1 MIYFVTNQTKLIESD
16 IYKIITVEESLQLLK
31 DCKVLQFDSETD
43 DLDCHIGNLL
53 SIQFGNKEKGFQ
65 IVVDCTTVDVRVYKD
80 ILENTLL
87 VGHNLKF
94 DLQWLY
100 NYGIIPL
107 KVYDTMIV
115 EQLLY
120 LGYPYISLLPE
131 EYREWEYDF
140 PYVESFNM
148 KESLTYY
155 SLSFSLKALVLKY
168 LNQDMD
174 KSVRG
179 NIIYEGLSDAVILYA
194 AHDVEL
200 LEDIMWK
207 QVEICRKK
215 GCINGA
221 KLECD
226 VVPAMAYLEWCG
238 IKLDADKWK
247 AKMKS
252 DEENLDKAKKAL
264 DDFVVRNDFTQFY
277 KIDNQGNL
285 FSGFNLDPIVT
296 INWSSSRQVV
306 NIAKLLGFDTN
317 VKDKKTGE
325 DKDSVIEK
333 QLKTQKGINDEFL
346 DLYFKYQEYAKV
358 CTTYGQGHLNTINPN
373 TGRSH
378 TVYNQLKTAS
388 GRLSCGSSA
397 SNKSLARL
405 NKVPTAECSYPN
417 YQQLPA
423 DEITRSCFVAEKG
436 NLIVSADFSAEE
448 SRLGADIYQDQE
460 MLKEFLEGSGD
471 MHSLFAWMV
480 FRKEC
485 EELGCTCVADVKKK
499 APQWRKA
506 VKSVEFA
513 WMFGAAAPTISQS
526 ANCSIEEAQ
535 QYIDNL
541 EKGFI
546 GVSSFAKKGSAF
558 VRKNG
563 YILINPLTGHKKYW
577 WDHNKWLKR
586 QESFTQE
593 FWENYRNYHKG
604 TGDEVALEVREHFQA
619 ASKYDRDAR
628 NVVTQGTGA
637 IIMKDLMTDLF
648 KWIIENNYFNKI
660 KIVASV
666 HDELV
671 VEFPEYL
678 KDFSRTLEKIME
690 NSATKF
696 CKSLPIPAEASV
708 DICWRH

>member
-65 IVVDCTTVDVRVYKD
+65 IVVDCTTVDVKVYKD

-100 NYGIIPL
+100 NYGTIPL

-115 EQLLY
+115 EQLSY

-131 EYREWEYDF
+131 EYKEWGYDF

-264 DDFVVRNDFTQFY
+264 DDFVVRNNFTQFY
-277 KIDNQGNL
+277 KIDNQGDL
-285 FSGFNLDPIVT
+285 FSGFCLDPIVT

-306 NIAKLLGFDTN
+306 NIAKLLGFDTT

-325 DKDSVIEK
+325 DKDSVLEK
-333 QLKTQKGINDEFL
+333 QLKVQKGICDEFL
-346 DLYFKYQEYAKV
+346 ELYFDYQEHAKV
-358 CTTYGQGHLNTINPN
+358 VSSFGQGHLNTINPN

-378 TVYNQLKTAS
+378 TVYNQLGAS
-388 GRLSCGSSA
+388 SSRMSCGSSK
-397 SNKSLARL
+397 SNKSLAKL
-405 NKVPTAECSYPN
+405 NKVPSTECSYPN
-417 YQQLPA
+417 YQQLPHDA
-423 DEITRSCFVAEKG
+423 VTRGCFVAEKG
-436 NLIVSADFSAEE
+436 NLFCSCDYSSQEGRTQAE
-448 SRLGADIYQDQE
+448 IYNE
-460 MLKEFLEGSGD
+460 RVLID
-471 MHSLFAWMV
+471 MYNNNLDSHSVNAKIF
-480 FRKEC
+480 FK
-485 EELGCTCVADVKKK
+485 EELKDIDVKDVKKLRPDLRQAAK
-499 APQWRKA
+499 APFFA
-506 VKSVEFA
+506 LSYGGDYTTLMSSLGISETEAKSIVTNYQEGYKDT
-513 WMFGAAAPTISQS
+513 MIY
-526 ANCSIEEAQ
+526 AQ
-535 QYIDNL
+535 
-541 EKGFI
+541 
-546 GVSSFAKKGSAF
+546 KGSKF
-558 VRKNG
+558 VRTNG
-563 YILINPLTGHKKYW
+563 YIEINPKFGHRLNW
-577 WDHNKWLKR
+577 WDFKKWKKR
-586 QESFTQE
+586 QESFTSE
-593 FWENYRNYHKG
+593 FWEDYEKYHKG
-604 TGDEVALEVREHFQA
+604 TGDSVHLEVKAHFQA
-619 ASKYDRDAR
+619 ASKYDRLAR
-628 NVVTQGTGA
+628 NAPSQGSSS
-637 IIMKDLMTDLF
+637 IMTKLALIDLF
-648 KWIIENNYFNKI
+648 KWIVENGYFAKVL
-660 KIVASV
+660 IVNV
-666 HDELV
+666 THDEINT
-671 VEFPEYL
+671 EFPKEL
-678 KDFSRTLEKIME
+678 QDFYPKLVQDIMSKAGKIIC
-690 NSATKF
+690 TKVEV
-696 CKSLPIPAEASV
+696 PAEASV
-708 DICWRH
+708 GDCWIH

>member
-16 IYKIITVEESLQLLK
+16 IYKITTVEESLQLLK
-31 DCKVLQFDSETD
+31 DCKVLQYDSETD

-53 SIQFGNKEKGFQ
+53 SIQFGNKEKDFQ
-65 IVVDCTTVDVRVYKD
+65 IVVDCTTIDIKNYKE

-131 EYREWEYDF
+131 EYKEWEYDF

-207 QVEICRKK
+207 QVEVCKK
-215 GCINGA
+215 KECLNGA
-221 KLECD
+221 KLECN
-226 VVPAMAYLEWCG
+226 VVPVMAYLEWCG

-252 DEENLDKAKKAL
+252 DKENLDKAKKAL
-264 DDFVVRNDFTQFY
+264 DDFVVRNNFTQFY

-306 NIAKLLGFDTN
+306 NIAKLLGFDTT
-317 VKDKKTGE
+317 VKDKKTDE
-325 DKDSVIEK
+325 DKDSVLEK
-333 QLKTQKGINDEFL
+333 QLKVQKGICDEFL
-346 DLYFKYQEYAKV
+346 ELYFDYQEHAKV
-358 CTTYGQGHLNTINPN
+358 VSSFGQGHLNTINPN

-378 TVYNQLKTAS
+378 TVYHQLGAS
-388 GRLSCGSSA
+388 SSRMSCGSSKP
-397 SNKSLARL
+397 NNSLAKL
-405 NKVPTAECSYPN
+405 NKVLPSTCKYPN
-417 YQQLPA
+417 YQQLPHDA
-423 DEITRSCFVAEKG
+423 VTRGCFVAEKG
-436 NLIVSADFSAEE
+436 NLFCSCDYSSQEGRTQAE
-448 SRLGADIYQDQE
+448 IYNE
-460 MLKEFLEGSGD
+460 NVLID
-471 MHSLFAWMV
+471 MYNNNLDSHSVNAKIF
-480 FRKEC
+480 FK
-485 EELGCTCVADVKKK
+485 EELKDIDVKDVKKLRPDLRQAAK
-499 APQWRKA
+499 APFFA
-506 VKSVEFA
+506 LSYGGDYTTLMSSLGISETEAKSIVTNYQEGYKDT
-513 WMFGAAAPTISQS
+513 MIY
-526 ANCSIEEAQ
+526 AQ
-535 QYIDNL
+535 
-541 EKGFI
+541 
-546 GVSSFAKKGSAF
+546 KGSKF
-558 VRKNG
+558 VRTNG
-563 YILINPLTGHKKYW
+563 YIEINPKFGHRLNW
-577 WDHNKWLKR
+577 WDFKKWKKR
-586 QESFTQE
+586 QESFNSE
-593 FWENYRNYHKG
+593 FWEDYKKYHKG
-604 TGDEVALEVREHFQA
+604 TGDSVHLEVKAHFQA
-619 ASKYDRDAR
+619 ASKYDRLAR
-628 NVVTQGTGA
+628 NAPSQGSSS
-637 IIMKDLMTDLF
+637 IMTKLALVDLF
-648 KWIIENNYFNKI
+648 KWIIENGYFAKVL
-660 KIVASV
+660 IVNV
-666 HDELV
+666 THDEINT
-671 VEFPEYL
+671 EFPQEL
-678 KDFSRTLEKIME
+678 QDFYPKLVQDIMSKAGKIIC
-690 NSATKF
+690 TKVDV
-696 CKSLPIPAEASV
+696 PAEASV
-708 DICWRH
+708 GDCWIH

>member
-43 DLDCHIGNLL
+43 DLDCHIGTLL
-53 SIQFGNKEKGFQ
+53 SIQFGNKEEGFQ
-65 IVVDCTTVDVRVYKD
+65 IVVDCTTVDVKVYKD
-80 ILENTLL
+80 ILEKTLL

-207 QVEICRKK
+207 QVEVCKK
-215 GCINGA
+215 KECINGA
-221 KLECD
+221 KLECN

-264 DDFVVRNDFTQFY
+264 DDFVVRNNFTQFY
-277 KIDNQGNL
+277 KIDNQGDL

-306 NIAKLLGFDTN
+306 NIAKLLGFNTT
-317 VKDKKTGE
+317 VQDKKTGE
-325 DKDSVIEK
+325 DKDSVLEK

-388 GRLSCGSSA
+388 GRLSCGSSM
-397 SNKSLARL
+397 SNKSLAKL
-405 NKVPTAECSYPN
+405 NKVPITECSYPN

-423 DEITRSCFVAEKG
+423 DEITRSCFVAEEG

-448 SRLGADIYQDQE
+448 L
-460 MLKEFLEGSGD
+460 
-471 MHSLFAWMV
+471 
-480 FRKEC
+480 
-485 EELGCTCVADVKKK
+485 
-499 APQWRKA
+499 
-506 VKSVEFA
+506 
-513 WMFGAAAPTISQS
+513 
-526 ANCSIEEAQ
+526 
-535 QYIDNL
+535 
-541 EKGFI
+541 
-546 GVSSFAKKGSAF
+546 AK
-558 VRKNG
+558 
-563 YILINPLTGHKKYW
+563 ILIH
-577 WDHNKWLKR
+577 
-586 QESFTQE
+586 
-593 FWENYRNYHKG
+593 
-604 TGDEVALEVREHFQA
+604 
-619 ASKYDRDAR
+619 
-628 NVVTQGTGA
+628 
-637 IIMKDLMTDLF
+637 I
-648 KWIIENNYFNKI
+648 
-660 KIVASV
+660 
-666 HDELV
+666 
-671 VEFPEYL
+671 
-678 KDFSRTLEKIME
+678 
-690 NSATKF
+690 
-696 CKSLPIPAEASV
+696 
-708 DICWRH
+708 